1 MELVSSLTVGR
12 RRVSPSYCDTG
23 SVQQIG
29 FADTWSEIGST
40 RSQDRFQCMQ
50 SMPGYRRPSSRRH
63 AYCCQLAKRIL
74 YERHGMLRMLVL

>member
-1 MELVSSLTVGR
+1 MELVSSLTVSR
-12 RRVSPSYCDTG
+12 RRVSATSSYCYTG

-50 SMPGYRRPSSRRH
+50 SQAIGGLPVDYLTAR
-63 AYCCQLAKRIL
+63 
-74 YERHGMLRMLVL
+74 